1 MAVATG
7 SAPARAEPPHPGTTA
22 PSLLARLLLGGALA
36 LAIALSL
43 IALAVDRGFRGAA
56 ESALKERL
64 ESVVFLIL
72 STIDLDEQGRPMV
85 ADSLAEP
92 RLDQPGSGLHAG
104 AMTPFGEWSSPSLVG
119 VTEPPRA
126 RLIERGEELFRGP
139 AVDGTWYVYAI
150 GLGWEQSDG
159 EIVDLTIWAAEDPGR
174 FQGTVAGFRGDLWRW
189 MMLAALLVIVA
200 QLFIL
205 LLLLRPLRSVAQ
217 EVAEIEAGRRDA
229 LQHAYPREL
238 QPLTANLN
246 ALLATERDNAA
257 HYRRALADLAHALKT
272 PLAVMRTRLDDR
284 STVDLG
290 DLSVA
295 VDDMDLLLRRQLERA
310 ARSTRRTLNRPI
322 EVLPVVQRLGDSL
335 ARLYADRDLQV
346 EVAGDRTVTA
356 RVDPR
361 DLMELCGNLMD
372 NAAKYG
378 NGKLR
383 VSVRPGRQGN
393 RQPGVEILVEDD
405 GPGIRPE
412 RFGTLLA
419 RGVRDDERREGQGL
433 GLAIA
438 QELVDAYA
446 GSLELLSSDLGGAA
460 ILVILPPR

>member
-7 SAPARAEPPHPGTTA
+7 SAPARAEPGVARTTA
-22 PSLLARLLLGGALA
+22 PSLLARLLLGAALA
-36 LAIALSL
+36 LGIALSL

-72 STIDLDEQGRPMV
+72 STIDLDEQGLPIV

-104 AMTPFGEWSSPSLVG
+104 AMTPHGQWSSPSLVG
-119 VTEPPRA
+119 VTQPPRA
-126 RLIERGEELFRGP
+126 RLLDRGEELFRGP
-139 AVDGTWYVYAI
+139 DLDGTWYVYAI
-150 GLGWEQSDG
+150 GLGWEQPDG
-159 EIVDLTIWAAEDPGR
+159 DIVDLTIWAAEDPGR

-189 MMLAALLVIVA
+189 MILSALLVIVA
-200 QLFIL
+200 QLVIL
-205 LLLLRPLRSVAQ
+205 LLLLKPLTRVAQ

-229 LQHAYPREL
+229 LEHAYPREL

-246 ALLATERDNAA
+246 ALLATERDNAS

-272 PLAVMRTRLDDR
+272 PLAVMRARLEGENA
-284 STVDLG
+284 SG
-290 DLSVA
+290 AGELSAA

-310 ARSTRRTLNRPI
+310 ARSTRRTLNKPV
-322 EVLPVVQRLGDSL
+322 EVLPVLRRLADSL
-335 ARLYADRDLQV
+335 ARLYADRGLQV
-346 EVAGDRTVTA
+346 EVQGDEALTV
-356 RVDPR
+356 RVDAR

-378 NGKLR
+378 QGKLR
-383 VSVRPGRQGN
+383 ASVRRGRHGT
-393 RQPGVEILVEDD
+393 RQYGVKILIEDD
-405 GPGIRPE
+405 GPGIEPE
-412 RFGTLLA
+412 RFGVLLA
-419 RGVRDDERREGQGL
+419 RGVRGDERREGQGL

-438 QELVDAYA
+438 QELVEAYA
-446 GSLELLSSDLGGAA
+446 GTLDLIPSELGGTA
-460 ILVILPPR
+460 IRVSLPPR